1 MRKMKVLVLRRI
13 AGQSI
18 VIGENA
24 EITIKILQ
32 DKNGVISVG
41 IDAPKNILVNRLEVH
56 EKRQKDDIHLLDRF

>member
-1 MRKMKVLVLRRI
+1 MLVLRRI

>member
-1 MRKMKVLVLRRI
+1 MKVLVLRRI